1 MSEERP
7 TKIRKSK
14 RGDTVSKPEVVVEMA
29 EPVETPEVE
38 EEGKLR
44 RRQLTS
50 SDVPFEFLPANVK
63 EEILKKQELEEQERL
78 AAELRNIQ
86 NTRKAKTLLGIF
98 IGAGIGMYVAYLVKD
113 KLFSPAMEAA
123 IESAS
128 SIVEGTT
135 Q

>member
-29 EPVETPEVE
+29 EPVETPEIE
-38 EEGKLR
+38 EDGKLR
-44 RRQLTS
+44 KRQLTS
-50 SDVPFEFLPANVK
+50 TDVPFEFLPANVK
-63 EEILKKQELEEQERL
+63 EDLIRRQELEEQERIVS
-78 AAELRNIQ
+78 ELRNAQ
-86 NTRKAKTLLGIF
+86 NTKKAKTLLGIF

-128 SIVEGTT
+128 SIVEDTT

>member
-1 MSEERP
+1 MSEDRP

-14 RGDTVSKPEVVVEMA
+14 RGDTVSKPDITVEMA
-29 EPVETPEVE
+29 EPVEKPDIE
-38 EEGKLR
+38 EDGKLR

-50 SDVPFEFLPANVK
+50 TDVPFEFLPANVK
-63 EEILKKQELEEQERL
+63 EDILHKQKIEE
-78 AAELRNIQ
+78 ELRIASELKNAE
-86 NTRKAKTLLGIF
+86 NARKARTLLGVF

-128 SIVEGTT
+128 SIVDDTT

>member
-29 EPVETPEVE
+29 EPVETPEIE
-38 EEGKLR
+38 EDGKLR
-44 RRQLTS
+44 KRQLTS
-50 SDVPFEFLPANVK
+50 TDVPFEFLPANVK
-63 EEILKKQELEEQERL
+63 EELIRRQELEEQERIVS
-78 AAELRNIQ
+78 ELRNAQ
-86 NTRKAKTLLGIF
+86 NTKKAKTLLGIF

-128 SIVEGTT
+128 SIVEDTT